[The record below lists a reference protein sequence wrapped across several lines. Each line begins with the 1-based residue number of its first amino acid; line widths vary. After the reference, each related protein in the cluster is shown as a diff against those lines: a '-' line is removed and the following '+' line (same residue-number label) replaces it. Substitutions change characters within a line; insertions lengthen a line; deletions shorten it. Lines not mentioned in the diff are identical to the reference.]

1 MPTKYVKNG
10 RSAGAIG
17 FDFQIRTDHPEF
29 VTTVSTKQ
37 KSELRKA
44 AENLQVGEWIEIENA
59 DRRSIAAVVS
69 AVHKMKQGVRLT
81 ARTGVNG
88 KMYIGR
94 LPNES
99 TNGS

>member
-29 VTTVSTKQ
+29 TTNFAKPKT
-37 KSELRKA
+37 ELRKA

-59 DRRSIAAVVS
+59 DRRSISAVVS

-81 ARTGVNG
+81 ARTGVNR
-88 KMYIGR
+88 KMYVGR